1 MKKIKEILSE
11 MFSKYKLTIYSGI
24 IFTFITHFYHFTKR
38 LANEDDLSYL
48 LFGDNA
54 ITSGRWNSGTLF
66 TTTLMSPA
74 VKFLFVIIVITLCS
88 LLICDIFK
96 IKSKTNKV
104 LIPLILSTFP
114 TLALSFSY
122 LFMVEVY
129 MVSLLLA
136 VFAVWVTIK
145 FKYGFILGSLS
156 IAFSLGSYQAYISF
170 AVALVIIYIIKEII
184 NKRDSKE
191 LLKIIL
197 KLFLMGILGIA
208 FYFLILNILLKIDN
222 LVLSDYKGANSMGI
236 PPISNW
242 PTQLF
247 RTYKHF
253 IGYFLGFSYY
263 RIPVFEKIIRVL
275 MLIFSFILLGIKI
288 FKERIYSNKLNFII
302 LIICVIAIP
311 LTFNIVDFFA
321 YKTELSSLQIYYF
334 VCLYVLCII
343 IIDNIKKNKVL
354 KYSVIMLLIIISY
367 VNFIDVNRHYIK
379 LETIYNYTINL
390 NNRLLTRIENTEG
403 YSSDTPIM
411 FVGTEGSKFNKEL
424 YHFPNVNDKL
434 TYDQT
439 LWGGKYIGYADLY
452 SYENDKKIF
461 KMINHQFGIELIRAS
476 DEEREKVLKTKEYK
490 KMGTYPN
497 EDSIK
502 IINDILVVN
511 F

>member
-11 MFSKYKLTIYSGI
+11 MFSKYKITIYSGI
-24 IFTFITHFYHFTKR
+24 IFTFLTHFYYFTKR

-66 TTTLMSPA
+66 TTTLMSP
-74 VKFLFVIIVITLCS
+74 VIKFLFVIIAITLCS
-88 LLICDIFK
+88 ILICDMFK

-104 LIPLILSTFP
+104 LIPLVLSTFP

-129 MVSLLLA
+129 MVSLLLS

-145 FKYGFILGSLS
+145 FKYGFIIGSLS
-156 IAFSLGSYQAYISF
+156 ITFSLGSYQSYISF
-170 AVALVIIYIIKEII
+170 AVALVIIYIIREII
-184 NKRDSKE
+184 TKKDSKE
-191 LLKIIL
+191 LLKVIL

-208 FYFLILNILLKIDN
+208 FYFLILNIILKIDN

-242 PTQLF
+242 PTQII

-275 MLIFSFILLGIKI
+275 MLIFSLILLVIKI
-288 FKERIYSNKLNFII
+288 FKEKIYSNKLNFII
-302 LIICVIAIP
+302 LIICVITIP

-334 VCLYVLCII
+334 VCLYVLCIVI
-343 IIDNIKKNKVL
+343 LDNIKKNKL
-354 KYSVIMLLIIISY
+354 IKYCVVILLIIISY
-367 VNFIDVNRHYIK
+367 VNFIDVNRHYTK
-379 LETIYNYTINL
+379 LETVYSYTLNL
-390 NNRLLTRIENTEG
+390 NNRLLTRIENTVG
-403 YSSDTPIM
+403 YTSETSVM
-411 FVGTEGSKFNKEL
+411 FVGVEGSNFNKEL
-424 YHFPNVNDKL
+424 YNFPNINDKL

-452 SYENDKKIF
+452 SYKNDKKIF
-461 KMINHQFGIELIRAS
+461 KMINYQFGINLIRAS
-476 DEEREKVLKTKEYK
+476 DEAREKIINTKEYK

-497 EDSIK
+497 NDSIK
-502 IINDILVVN
+502 IIDGILVVN